1 MFTDFINDYPT
12 HSNKYRALEFI
23 KECNRKIPYQI
34 MEEGLY
40 FDDIGDSE
48 KALDKYIKARSRVM
62 TNDTLILESIEFF
75 DKNVI
80 KLHTDPNFITTRIM
94 WEEG

>member
-1 MFTDFINDYPT
+1 
-12 HSNKYRALEFI
+12 
-23 KECNRKIPYQI
+23 

-62 TNDTLILESIEFF
+62 TNDTLI
-75 DKNVI
+75 
-80 KLHTDPNFITTRIM
+80 
-94 WEEG
+94 